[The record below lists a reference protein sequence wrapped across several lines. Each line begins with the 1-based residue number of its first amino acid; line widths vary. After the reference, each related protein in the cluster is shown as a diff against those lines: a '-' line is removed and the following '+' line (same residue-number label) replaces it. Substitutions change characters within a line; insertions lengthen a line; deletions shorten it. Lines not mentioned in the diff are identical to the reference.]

1 MRKHLQSRRGRH
13 ALLRDDEVDAPW
25 VRSAYDHPADPLLEL
40 SPVSCV
46 EYAEAIAGEGR
57 RDHSAQQGV
66 VIPYQDDR

>member
-25 VRSAYDHPADPLLEL
+25 VCSAYDHPADPLLEL
-40 SPVSCV
+40 SPVSGV
-46 EYAEAIAGEGR
+46 EYAEAIAGEGQ

-66 VIPYQDDR
+66 VVPDQDDR